1 MAESRIEL
9 TDEMLGAYAD
19 GELDARDT
27 AAVERLV
34 AADPSVRQR
43 LSAIEELTRL
53 VRAAGAMRSAYEAP
67 KIEAPVRRFGWLSWQ
82 SAVSFAA
89 GALVILAVVNLT
101 GAPHSGTL
109 DPASLDWHEHALA
122 FHDMYVR
129 AREHAPDD
137 ALTDIPASHSED
149 LARLVDFVPAVP
161 DLGAHGYGAVGAHLL
176 AAPHGPVVYV
186 VFEGEQRPPIGFAM
200 TRRSADSTDRDA
212 TTAAVRSNPNGVTLV
227 SWSAGA
233 FDFGLSGQASPI
245 ELMPLVETVRSSL
258 PVEAL

>member
-1 MAESRIEL
+1 MAEYRIEL

-43 LSAIEELTRL
+43 LGAIEELTRL
-53 VRAAGAMRSAYEAP
+53 VRAASQSRIESAVP
-67 KIEAPVRRFGWLSWQ
+67 KSEAPVRRFGWLSWQ

-101 GAPHSGTL
+101 GAS
-109 DPASLDWHEHALA
+109 DPARLDWPEHALA
-122 FHDMYVR
+122 FHDMYIH
-129 AREHAPDD
+129 AREHAPGNSVV
-137 ALTDIPASHSED
+137 DIPASHSED

-161 DLGAHGYGAVGAHLL
+161 DLGAHGYDAVGAHLL

-186 VFEGEQRPPIGFAM
+186 VFEGVQRPPIGFVM
-200 TRRSADSTDRDA
+200 TRRTADGENRDA
-212 TTAAVRSNPNGVTLV
+212 TTPSVHSNPNGLTLV

-233 FDFGLSGQASPI
+233 FDFGLSGQASAI

-258 PVEAL
+258 LPVEIL